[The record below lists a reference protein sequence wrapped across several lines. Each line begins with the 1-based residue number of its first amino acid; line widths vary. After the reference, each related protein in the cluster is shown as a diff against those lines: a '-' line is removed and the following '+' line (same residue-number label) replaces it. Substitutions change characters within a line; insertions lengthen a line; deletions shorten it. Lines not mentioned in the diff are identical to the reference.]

1 MVASDIS
8 GIGISILRKKI
19 KPKNLEKPLIDSDF
33 LEAESIL
40 SNFIEN
46 RYFWKTAFASGKR
59 RLENFEQLII
69 KYWVF
74 FVRRRLF
81 FKINDYL

>member
-1 MVASDIS
+1 MVMVASDIS

-46 RYFWKTAFASGKR
+46 RYF
-59 RLENFEQLII
+59 
-69 KYWVF
+69 
-74 FVRRRLF
+74 
-81 FKINDYL
+81 

>member
-33 LEAESIL
+33 LEAESIW

-46 RYFWKTAFASGKR
+46 RYFWKTAFAWGKM

-69 KYWVF
+69 EYWVF
-74 FVRRRLF
+74 CVRRRLF